1 MSDPTDKVQKL
12 DGMELIQA
20 FITVAPVLHE
30 LLRGEVSLTASDRE
44 KFIFSLPG
52 KTLHLDLV
60 GKPIAR
66 EGSMF
71 RAMSEGRTIEMV
83 VPKEVYGVMVR
94 SVTVPIYDSR
104 EKQFIGA
111 VDLSTDV
118 ETETRLEEI
127 ASDALTAAS
136 EIHKAIEQVAV
147 SAEELATTAEQATK
161 LLAATEESIRAGD
174 EITNYIKKVADST
187 NLLGLN
193 AAIEAAR
200 AGSEGR
206 GFGVV
211 AQEIRRLAQDSKNA
225 TVEINS
231 TLAGI
236 AEAAGKLGAA
246 VESLAGISQEQSA
259 ALEEIAATTAR
270 LENISA
276 ELKALAGKLR

>member
-1 MSDPTDKVQKL
+1 MPERTDEAPKPQ
-12 DGMELIQA
+12 GMELMRA

-30 LLRGEVSLTASDRE
+30 LLRGEVSLTVSDRE

-52 KTLHLDLV
+52 KTLQLDLV

-71 RAMSEGRTIEMV
+71 RAMAEGRAIEMV
-83 VPKEVYGVMVR
+83 VPKEVYGVTVR
-94 SVTVPIYDSR
+94 SVTVPIFDQATR
-104 EKQFIGA
+104 QFIGA
-111 VDLSTDV
+111 IDVSTDV
-118 ETETRLEEI
+118 ETETRLNEI
-127 ASDALTAAS
+127 AFSALSGAG
-136 EIHKAIEQVAV
+136 EINKAMQQVSTSAGELART
-147 SAEELATTAEQATK
+147 AEEATRLLEATR
-161 LLAATEESIRAGD
+161 TSIHAGD
-174 EITNYIKKVADST
+174 EIAEYIKKVADST

-225 TVEINS
+225 TVEINT
-231 TLAGI
+231 TLQGI
-236 AEAAGKLGAA
+236 AGAAGKLGDT

-259 ALEEIAATTAR
+259 ALQEVAATTAGMER
-270 LENISA
+270 IAA
-276 ELKALAGKLR
+276 ELKELAAKLR